1 MDSIKNSYLKKI
13 QMLYFFDDQ
22 TKNIFCLILKCFAAW
37 HIQALG
43 AWIFFGIKCFLVFPV
58 LRHPRGNPF
67 KALKVMLIS
76 EDRVDLWTSLLSMGG
91 AAKVHHRKE
100 NEDISGG

>member
-1 MDSIKNSYLKKI
+1 
-13 QMLYFFDDQ
+13 
-22 TKNIFCLILKCFAAW
+22 
-37 HIQALG
+37 
-43 AWIFFGIKCFLVFPV
+43 VFPV

-91 AAKVHHRKE
+91 AEKVHHHKE
-100 NEDISGG
+100 NEDIPGG